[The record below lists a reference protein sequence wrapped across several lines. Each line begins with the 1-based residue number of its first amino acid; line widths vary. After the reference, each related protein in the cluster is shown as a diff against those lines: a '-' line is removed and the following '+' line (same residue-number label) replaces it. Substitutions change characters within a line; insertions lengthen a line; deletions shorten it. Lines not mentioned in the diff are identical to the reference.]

1 MPETENLEQRPLQEE
16 DLIYALDIGT
26 RSVIGMLGRVEEGR
40 VHILAVE
47 KQPHP
52 KRAMMDGQIE
62 DIAQVASVVA
72 KVTQRLEK
80 SMGRTLT
87 RACVAAAGRA
97 LRMERG
103 HGMVELPETGRIG
116 EEQVG
121 RLEAAAVEECERTL
135 RQGEADTQRLFLVGY
150 TVTQF
155 QLDNYPMTSLLG
167 HTGRVLEADVVAT
180 FLPGEV
186 IDSLYAVMK
195 QAGLEV
201 ASLTLEPIA
210 ALNAA
215 IPAELRLL
223 NLALVDIGAGTSDIA
238 ICRDGS
244 VVGYTM
250 ATVAGDEL
258 TEALMRGYLV
268 DYRTA
273 EEIKAALG
281 KSQHITFTDILGLE
295 QTCEAE
301 EILDTVS
308 TATASLVGEVADR
321 VIELNGGPPSALFL
335 AGGGS
340 KFTSLQEKMAEALK
354 MDERRVAMAGAHF
367 KTSAYSEVVELNDPE
382 YTTPLGIAISAGLGL
397 ISDSYRI
404 LLNGRPA
411 KLFRNGRLTAL
422 ELLMMNGYGYRDLL
436 GRNGKSVVV
445 DVDGKRLAFHGEP
458 SIPAQLRINGVEGR
472 PSDVVH
478 AGDQIEFVP
487 AQDGVDRTVLAHEV
501 LQQLDLEELWMDGEP
516 VSPDQELPTRSQLF
530 SQREKSIAA
539 QTAAPIPAPRRPAAA
554 AAAPSPRPR
563 EQQSAPSSPPE
574 TPAPAPAPV
583 PQPPVTTPVFSAGTP
598 EPVPA
603 TVPAAPAA
611 PSAVERPTAPP
622 PPQTEAE
629 PVVVPPSLIQHQ
641 FQLNGQTLILPP
653 KADGAP
659 YYLMDLLQYSGIDFK
674 HLDRPVRMLING
686 QGCTFQQKLEQND
699 QVEIRLD
706 E

>member
-1 MPETENLEQRPLQEE
+1 MPETENLEQRPVQEE

-40 VHILAVE
+40 VRILAVE

-62 DIAQVASVVA
+62 DIAQVATVVS

-103 HGMVELPETGRIG
+103 HGVLELAETGKIG
-116 EEQVG
+116 EELMG
-121 RLEAAAVEECERTL
+121 KLEAAAVAEAEQVL

-150 TVTQF
+150 TVTQL
-155 QLDNYPMTSLLG
+155 QLDNYPMVSLLG

-186 IDSLYAVMK
+186 IDSLYAVMQ

-273 EEIKAALG
+273 EEMKTALG
-281 KSQHITFTDILGLE
+281 KSQHITFTDILGME

-321 VIELNGGPPSALFL
+321 VLELNGGPPSALFL

-340 KFTSLQEKMAEALK
+340 KFTSLREKMADALK
-354 MDERRVAMAGAHF
+354 MDDRRVAMAGAHF
-367 KTSAYSEVVELNDPE
+367 KTSAYSDVVELNDPE

-422 ELLMMNGYGYRDLL
+422 ELLMMNGYSYRDLL
-436 GRNGKSVVV
+436 GRNGKSVVL

-458 SIPAQLRINGVEGR
+458 SIPAQLRINGEEGR

-478 AGDQIEFVP
+478 AGDRIEFVP
-487 AQDGVDRTVLAHEV
+487 AQDGVDRTVLAREV
-501 LQQLDLEELWMDGEP
+501 MEQLGVSELWMDGEL
-516 VSPDQELPTRSQLF
+516 VSPEEELPTRSQLE
-530 SQREKSIAA
+530 SRSGG
-539 QTAAPIPAPRRPAAA
+539 IPTQPAVRRA
-554 AAAPSPRPR
+554 AAAPTPVPD
-563 EQQSAPSSPPE
+563 
-574 TPAPAPAPV
+574 TPAPTPRARTAVPEVAQAAAMSAPRAA
-583 PQPPVTTPVFSAGTP
+583 TTPP
-598 EPVPA
+598 
-603 TVPAAPAA
+603 PAAPA
-611 PSAVERPTAPP
+611 PSAAPAAASGP
-622 PPQTEAE
+622 GAEPASEPPQQIPT
-629 PVVVPPSLIQHQ
+629 IQHQ
-641 FQLNGQTLILPP
+641 FQLNGQPLILPP
-653 KADGAP
+653 KPDGAP

-674 HLDRPVRMLING
+674 HLDRPVRLRVNG

-699 QVEIRLD
+699 QVEIRYD
-706 E
+706 G

>member
-1 MPETENLEQRPLQEE
+1 MPETENLEQRPVQEE

-40 VHILAVE
+40 VRILAVE

-62 DIAQVASVVA
+62 DIAQVATVVS

-103 HGMVELPETGRIG
+103 HGVLELAETGKIG
-116 EEQVG
+116 EEQMG
-121 RLEAAAVEECERTL
+121 KLEAAAVAEAEQAL

-150 TVTQF
+150 TVTQL
-155 QLDNYPMTSLLG
+155 QLDNYPMVSLLG

-186 IDSLYAVMK
+186 IDSLYAVMQ

-273 EEIKAALG
+273 EEMKTALG
-281 KSQHITFTDILGLE
+281 KSQHITFTDILGME

-321 VIELNGGPPSALFL
+321 VLELNGGPPSALFL

-340 KFTSLQEKMAEALK
+340 KFTSLREKMAEALK
-354 MDERRVAMAGAHF
+354 MDDRRVAMAGAHF
-367 KTSAYSEVVELNDPE
+367 KTSAYSDVVELNDPE

-422 ELLMMNGYGYRDLL
+422 ELLMMNGYSYRDLL
-436 GRNGKSVVV
+436 GRNGKSVVL

-458 SIPAQLRINGVEGR
+458 SIPAQLRINGEEGR

-478 AGDQIEFVP
+478 AGDRIEFVP
-487 AQDGVDRTVLAHEV
+487 AQDGVDRTVLAREV
-501 LQQLDLEELWMDGEP
+501 MDQLGVSELWMDGVQ
-516 VSPDQELPTRSQLF
+516 VSPEEELPTRTQLE
-530 SQREKSIAA
+530 SRSGGIPA
-539 QTAAPIPAPRRPAAA
+539 QPAAPRA
-554 AAAPSPRPR
+554 AAAPAA
-563 EQQSAPSSPPE
+563 SAAPAAAPTPVPD
-574 TPAPAPAPV
+574 TPAPTPSARTAAPEVAQAAASAPRTA
-583 PQPPVTTPVFSAGTP
+583 TTPP
-598 EPVPA
+598 
-603 TVPAAPAA
+603 PAAPA
-611 PSAVERPTAPP
+611 PSAAPAAASEP
-622 PPQTEAE
+622 GAEPASEPPQQIPT
-629 PVVVPPSLIQHQ
+629 IQHQ
-641 FQLNGQTLILPP
+641 FQLNGQPLILPP
-653 KADGAP
+653 KPDGAP

-674 HLDRPVRMLING
+674 HLDRPVRLRVNG

-699 QVEIRLD
+699 QVEIRYD
-706 E
+706 G